1 MGYIWFWCVLL
12 LVVGGINSNVY
23 HSIFL
28 SGRYRYYI
36 MVYEK
41 NILNYILVAFPSLT
55 PSWNAAIINHCPY
68 RHRGPRLLLYIYHVL
83 SFGSPGQIGENPN
96 SPQKHLPPAAGRG
109 LPVHGQAAS
118 LPQGPMP
125 GGMAGPQ
132 GPGQQGF
139 PMIQLQQK
147 QNRVT
152 PVQKPQGL
160 DPVGILQ
167 EREFR

>member
-1 MGYIWFWCVLL
+1 MQ
-12 LVVGGINSNVY
+12 
-23 HSIFL
+23 
-28 SGRYRYYI
+28 
-36 MVYEK
+36 
-41 NILNYILVAFPSLT
+41 
-55 PSWNAAIINHCPY
+55 
-68 RHRGPRLLLYIYHVL
+68 
-83 SFGSPGQIGENPN
+83 GQP
-96 SPQKHLPPAAGRG
+96 
-109 LPVHGQAAS
+109 AS
-118 LPQGPMP
+118 LPQGPLP
-125 GGMAGPQ
+125 GGMVGPQ